1 MGIVDSLSRA
11 PRNQQPAFKG
21 GIVQFCQSCHLNT
34 NSDKL
39 NGVEPNYLLVLVIRP
54 GWNLRHG
61 GGTSQPAVFPRPRLR
76 RARPG
81 SSLRQC
87 HKQPPKCPQP
97 IHLCPQWGVLQVPI
111 PIPRKRKSNHQLKS
125 FQLNNLCNTMI
136 YNKILTMICQR
147 H

>member
-1 MGIVDSLSRA
+1 MGIRDSLSSTAVSCNLVSR
-11 PRNQQPAFKG
+11 
-21 GIVQFCQSCHLNT
+21 VCHLNT

-39 NGVEPNYLLVLVIRP
+39 KGLKGVEPSYLLMLVIRP
-54 GWNLRHG
+54 CGNLRHG

-125 FQLNNLCNTMI
+125 LQLNDLCNTIMAFLNNRILIMI
-136 YNKILTMICQR
+136 SQW